1 MKLPLLA
8 RRLVFNL
15 FSVIFFL
22 SISYCRGESTPA
34 IFVAEGFLDAHYVRI
49 DLVSAK
55 KYCHGL
61 ARSRID
67 EEIRLTEGRQIDSAA
82 DRPRVYYRL
91 LEENV
96 RSPSVVSLRYRL
108 DLDVGGIGRLEKS
121 VLLTLR
127 GSEGDWYVV
136 NFREFD

>member
-1 MKLPLLA
+1 MKFSLLP
-8 RRLVFNL
+8 RRLIFTV
-15 FSVIFFL
+15 FSVILCL
-22 SISYCRGESTPA
+22 SISYCGGESSPA
-34 IFVAEGFLDAHYVRI
+34 ISVAEGFLDAHYVRI

-55 KYCHGL
+55 EYCQGL

-82 DRPRVYYRL
+82 GRPRVYYRL

-96 RSPSVVSLRYRL
+96 RSPSVVSLHYRL

-127 GSEGDWYVV
+127 GREGDWRVV